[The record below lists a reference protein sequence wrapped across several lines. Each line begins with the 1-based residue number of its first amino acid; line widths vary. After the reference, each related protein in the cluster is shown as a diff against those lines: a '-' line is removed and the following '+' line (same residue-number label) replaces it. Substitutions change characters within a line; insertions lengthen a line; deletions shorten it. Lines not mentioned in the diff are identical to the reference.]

1 MDQIVLRF
9 KSEHEISLYFDIID
23 QLTSIVVLK
32 GRKVLLEKEHYS
44 EIMSQYIEICKNY
57 MLFLCKDED
66 YSEYLN
72 SFEKE
77 GNGNGNDGSGS
88 PTRKSNIG
96 EDEHENCLPQ
106 KEQEIRFMR
115 KEKEHRSFI
124 RAYLFDYIF
133 KIFLQILD
141 ESLWLREGLIKEKK
155 EEWDYFAA
163 KKQNHLENEIAKLC
177 KQINQM
183 KQDHQKEC
191 QVYD

>member
-1 MDQIVLRF
+1 MREKQTDQIDKREAYININTGELVEKYRDPKYTNRDGVGIDQFMDQIVLRF

-77 GNGNGNDGSGS
+77 ANGNGNDCSGS

-96 EDEHENCLPQ
+96 EDEHE
-106 KEQEIRFMR
+106 IRPR
-115 KEKEHRSFI
+115 GSFS
-124 RAYLFDYIF
+124 RPG
-133 KIFLQILD
+133 Q
-141 ESLWLREGLIKEKK
+141 SGTCSH
-155 EEWDYFAA
+155 EEPDT
-163 KKQNHLENEIAKLC
+163 
-177 KQINQM
+177 
-183 KQDHQKEC
+183 
-191 QVYD
+191 